1 MAATAPVLAL
11 LCPILPS
18 NLWEVQFCKA
28 ATIVLQSR
36 ADHWLRKGVCFS
48 GCMRHKC
55 AVTHH
60 LSTET
65 SQRKGGAMAPVIGID
80 VGTFTDAFATDGSG
94 RVTGKKTPS
103 IPPEL
108 SRASAPHSMSWR

>member
-1 MAATAPVLAL
+1 
-11 LCPILPS
+11 
-18 NLWEVQFCKA
+18 
-28 ATIVLQSR
+28 
-36 ADHWLRKGVCFS
+36 
-48 GCMRHKC
+48 
-55 AVTHH
+55 
-60 LSTET
+60 
-65 SQRKGGAMAPVIGID
+65 MAPVIGID